1 MYADPYPDSER
12 VQSGLQHDSAA
23 EDGEESSLGEEDEYL
38 EEDEEDEEDED
49 DEEGSPGF
57 RGRSRDPNHFPE
69 FDKRTFLSPKK
80 RGKRPRS
87 RPRKKEPDEQ
97 SKNNYPTSR
106 QPPADRGWHVLS
118 AELTWDAAN
127 DLMISHAKAHAPGCG
142 YRKTGSRNVRSNGSW
157 RELQQCGYVA
167 ETPRCPAL
175 RCLDYLPDASGGGTY
190 SISVATGA
198 NYEHNTHDGY
208 RVKGPPGAVY
218 SAPLTCM
225 PHISHF
231 LLTQHCCH
239 PAASLPGS
247 RHDRLQ
253 SGSKSAQARSE

>member
-1 MYADPYPDSER
+1 MYADPYPDSES

-23 EDGEESSLGEEDEYL
+23 EDGEDSYLGEEYADE
-38 EEDEEDEEDED
+38 DIEEDEEDED

-57 RGRSRDPNHFPE
+57 RGRSRDPEHVPA

-87 RPRKKEPDEQ
+87 RHHKKEPDEQ

-106 QPPADRGWHVLS
+106 QAPADRGWHVLS
-118 AELTWDAAN
+118 TGLTWDAAN
-127 DLMISHAKAHAPGCG
+127 GLMNSHAKAHAPGCG
-142 YRKTGSRNVRSNGSW
+142 FRKTGSRAVRSNGSW

-167 ETPRCPAL
+167 ELPRCPAM
-175 RCLDYLPDASGGGTY
+175 RCLDYHPDATGVGTY
-190 SISVATGA
+190 SISVATGE

-218 SAPLTCM
+218 SPPLTCM
-225 PHISHF
+225 PHILH
-231 LLTQHCCH
+231 LQLTQHCCH
-239 PAASLPGS
+239 PAASLVGS
-247 RHDRLQ
+247 CHDRLQ
-253 SGSKSAQARSE
+253 SGSKSAQACSE